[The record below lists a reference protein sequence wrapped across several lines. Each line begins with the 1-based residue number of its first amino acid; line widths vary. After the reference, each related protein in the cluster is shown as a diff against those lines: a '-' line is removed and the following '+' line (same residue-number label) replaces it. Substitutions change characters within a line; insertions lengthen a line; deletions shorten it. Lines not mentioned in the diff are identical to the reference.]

1 MTALGF
7 KQELASPEWVILRA
21 DVKNIRGARQWA
33 SSNGAFRLI
42 VEHLDGYISGHVKV
56 RGIWRE
62 RSLSSVMPDQFLCD
76 DQRCIV
82 GLEKAVRRLFSTSRE
97 K

>member
-7 KQELASPEWVILRA
+7 KQAIASPEWVILRA
-21 DVKNIRGARQWA
+21 DVKNVRGARQWA
-33 SSNGAFRLI
+33 SINGAFRLI
-42 VEHLDGYISGHVKV
+42 VEHPDGYISGHVKV

-62 RSLSSVMPDQFLCD
+62 RSISSVMPDQFLCD
-76 DQRCIV
+76 DQRCIL
-82 GLEKAVRRLFSTSRE
+82 GLAKAVSRLFATSRE